1 MRTYL
6 IVVLLVTAFVV
17 PPASAQMMGGSGGNM
32 QGGQGGM
39 GMGMMERPLGPMM
52 AGPGAQR
59 MGMHPHEAPLISLA
73 LAHSQELG
81 LSPDQQQKLRDLQTG
96 FAKEAVRK
104 QADIRIAEID
114 LNAQLEQERWDL
126 AKIEPLV
133 KQIAAL
139 KGDLRL
145 ARIRTLAAGR
155 ALLTPDQLAKL
166 KQVGHRMGPQPGMG
180 PGGMPHEMG
189 PGHGMPQGPAMPGAP
204 APRSQP

>member
-6 IVVLLVTAFVV
+6 ILLLLVTGLVAA
-17 PPASAQMMGGSGGNM
+17 PASAQMMGGSGGNM
-32 QGGQGGM
+32 PGGPGGM
-39 GMGMMERPLGPMM
+39 GMMNRPMGPMM
-52 AGPGAQR
+52 AGPEAHR
-59 MGMHPHEAPLISLA
+59 MGGRPHEAPLISLA

-81 LSPDQQQKLRDLQTG
+81 LTPDQQQKLRDLQTG

-104 QADIRIAEID
+104 QAEIRIAEID

-145 ARIRTLAAGR
+145 ARIRTLATGR
-155 ALLTPDQLAKL
+155 ALLTTDQLAKL
-166 KQVGHRMGPQPGMG
+166 KQVGHRMGPQPGLG

-189 PGHGMPQGPAMPGAP
+189 PGPGMQGGGPGAP
-204 APRSQP
+204 GPRP

>member
-6 IVVLLVTAFVV
+6 TLLLLITGLVAF
-17 PPASAQMMGGSGGNM
+17 PASAQMMGGSGGSM
-32 QGGQGGM
+32 HGGPGGM
-39 GMGMMERPLGPMM
+39 GLMDRPLGPMM
-52 AGPGAQR
+52 GGPVSHRLGGR
-59 MGMHPHEAPLISLA
+59 PHEAPLISLA
-73 LAHSQELG
+73 LAHSQELS

-145 ARIRTLAAGR
+145 ARIKTLAAGR

-166 KQVGHRMGPQPGMG
+166 KQVGHRLGPQPGMG

-189 PGHGMPQGPAMPGAP
+189 PGPGMQGGSPGAP
-204 APRSQP
+204 GPRP